1 MPLNTA
7 KSVALKPLQDT
18 QNTDAFMPSAE
29 RPVRVRSRHLPA
41 DSHFEPHRH
50 PWAQLAYCSSGV
62 LQVTVLGAQETTSIV
77 PSSRA
82 VWIPPAAMHVVAVV
96 EEAQFRS
103 IYIDAQLLHFDKAQD
118 WSKNRVIT
126 VSALLRELIHALGEA
141 ATAVYEAKLHGSS
154 QPESA
159 LREQS
164 LATLIAHEISAASTQ
179 SLGVP
184 MPSQG
189 GADRRLRA
197 LCEAVIQ
204 RPAAHKTLAQWAGS
218 VGMSE
223 RTAARL
229 FKQELAMGFTQWR
242 QQAVLAHALPLL
254 ARGMPVGQVAPICG
268 YDSVSAF
275 TAMFKTALGH
285 APGYFSE
292 K

>member
-7 KSVALKPLQDT
+7 HSIALKPLQALP
-18 QNTDAFMPSAE
+18 NADAFMPSTQ

-41 DSHFEPHRH
+41 DSHFEPHSH

-62 LQVTVLGAQETTSIV
+62 LQVTVLGQPETTSIV

-82 VWIPPAAMHVVAVV
+82 VWIPPAALHAVAVV
-96 EEAQFRS
+96 EDAQFRS
-103 IYIDAQLLHFDKAQD
+103 IYIDAQLLHFDKTQD

-141 ATAVYEAKLHGSS
+141 ATGSGDT
-154 QPESA
+154 Q
-159 LREQS
+159 REQS
-164 LATLIAHEISAASTQ
+164 LAALIAYEISTASTQ

-197 LCEAVIQ
+197 LCEAVMQ
-204 RPAAHKTLAQWAGS
+204 QPAAHKTLAQWAGS
-218 VGMSE
+218 AGMSE

-229 FKQELAMGFTQWR
+229 FQQSLGMGFTQWR

-254 ARGMPVGQVAPICG
+254 ARGAAVGQVASICG
-268 YDSVSAF
+268 YDSASAF
-275 TAMFKTALGH
+275 TAMFKAALGH
-285 APGYFSE
+285 APGYFSV